1 MMVRI
6 PNARPNDVKKLVWL
20 ISYSSLI
27 GLWVMLIEVFPW
39 RDRLRYIQWSWL
51 SLMLLGSG
59 FQMSMAIAEPCCR
72 QDHAQSIMIAQSAL
86 LLLPLSPAES
96 TLQNQPELAPHTPP
110 PQHLTPYSPPQPLPN
125 HQFNK
130 IGLIT
135 QMTPTRM
142 TIRSINGNEKTHAI
156 SPQLSAAPSMTRGS
170 LVAYRLNQS
179 KITEIEI
186 PVVRSVF
193 EGVVIVMENDV
204 LGLVSAAG
212 ERKLTTLSSSKIDA
226 LNLVPGQKLRVI
238 EFEGLQTKVICTPAQ
253 GQRSPIYI
261 GEIEGDLYNFQ

>member
-1 MMVRI
+1 
-6 PNARPNDVKKLVWL
+6 
-20 ISYSSLI
+20 
-27 GLWVMLIEVFPW
+27 MLIEAFPW

-72 QDHAQSIMIAQSAL
+72 QDHAQSIMIAQSAS
-86 LLLPLSPAES
+86 LLLPLNPA
-96 TLQNQPELAPHTPP
+96 

-135 QMTPTRM
+135 QMTPTQM

-156 SPQLSAAPSMTRGS
+156 SPQLSAVSSITRGS

-179 KITEIEI
+179 KITEIEL
-186 PVVRSVF
+186 PVVKSVF

-261 GEIEGDLYNFQ
+261 GEIEGALYNFQ